1 MAPRGTTISFIQ
13 MQFAEN
19 LPLADIRNAIGRLWT
34 ENNSMKSMS
43 YLAIASLALLCSCGE
58 AGSTSNPDVGL
69 QVQTDQRPERTEVP
83 QPDPDQY
90 ELTSSGPLS
99 LEMVRRVSLPR
110 RSTGNSPPSISPDG
124 TKFFAYNGI
133 QGLWVNSV
141 MSDDAANN
149 PVGRVALEGFGHAET
164 VPFTWSANSR
174 SILGVRQAT
183 AVPSGF
189 AQGPMS
195 TVEIAVDGSVRELPG
210 LEHRAGNLDGLLWV
224 GNRGLALAEFGTKGS
239 YYKPELDN
247 AEPTLAIVDARRGR
261 VIQSF
266 EMPPSVGP
274 RNRTLITGVD
284 ARIDGNGRVFALL
297 AATGDPNGTRWFL
310 LRQGNAI
317 RQLAMDVGR
326 VSPKRFAVTPDL
338 KSVLVVH
345 DLSAT
350 GVICE
355 IWSQQPCP
363 PPTPVSGTVADL
375 RDLETGRI
383 IWSIRGTATN
393 FSRGIKPAV
402 SNDGNYA
409 LIAIPP
415 NEGGGETIALIS
427 MRDGR
432 VLQEIDNLP
441 TFAESVS
448 FSEDDEMIWISGL
461 DLLFSYRMQ

>member
-1 MAPRGTTISFIQ
+1 
-13 MQFAEN
+13 
-19 LPLADIRNAIGRLWT
+19 
-34 ENNSMKSMS
+34 MKSLS

-58 AGSTSNPDVGL
+58 AGSTSDPDVGL

-83 QPDPDQY
+83 QPDPEQY

-141 MSDDAANN
+141 MSDEAANN

-393 FSRGIKPAV
+393 FSRGIKPAI

>member
-1 MAPRGTTISFIQ
+1 
-13 MQFAEN
+13 
-19 LPLADIRNAIGRLWT
+19 
-34 ENNSMKSMS
+34 MS

-141 MSDDAANN
+141 MSDEAANN

-317 RQLAMDVGR
+317 RQLARDVGR

>member
-1 MAPRGTTISFIQ
+1 

-34 ENNSMKSMS
+34 ENIAMKSLS

-58 AGSTSNPDVGL
+58 AGSTSDPDVGL

-83 QPDPDQY
+83 QPDPEQY

-141 MSDDAANN
+141 MSDEAANN

-393 FSRGIKPAV
+393 FSRGIKPAI

>member
-1 MAPRGTTISFIQ
+1 M
-13 MQFAEN
+13 
-19 LPLADIRNAIGRLWT
+19 GRLWT
-34 ENNSMKSMS
+34 ENISMKSMS

-69 QVQTDQRPERTEVP
+69 QVQTDERPERTEVP
-83 QPDPDQY
+83 QPDPEQY

-133 QGLWVNSV
+133 QGLWVDSV

-149 PVGRVALEGFGHAET
+149 PVSRVALEGFGHAET

-174 SILGVRQAT
+174 SIFGVRQAT
-183 AVPSGF
+183 AAPSGF

-195 TVEIAVDGSVRELPG
+195 TVEIALDGSVRELPG

-224 GNRGLALAEFGTKGS
+224 GNRGLALAEFGTKGN

-247 AEPTLAIVDARRGR
+247 PAPTLAIVDALRGR

-266 EMPPSVGP
+266 MMPPSVAPG
-274 RNRTLITGVD
+274 NWTLIAGVD
-284 ARIDGNGRVFALL
+284 ARIDRNGRVFALL
-297 AATGDPNGTRWFL
+297 AATGDPNGTRWFQ
-310 LRQGNAI
+310 LRQGRPM
-317 RQLAMDVGR
+317 RQLPIDIGR
-326 VSPKRFAVTPDL
+326 VSPNRFAVAPDL

-345 DLSAT
+345 NLSAT

-355 IWSQQPCP
+355 IPNQQPCP

-393 FSRGIKPAV
+393 FSRGIKPAI

-415 NEGGGETIALIS
+415 SERRSETIALIS

-432 VLQEIDNLP
+432 ILQEIENLP
-441 TFAESVS
+441 AFLKSVS
-448 FSEDDEMIWISGL
+448 FSDDDEMIWISGL
-461 DLLFSYRMQ
+461 DLLFAYRMQ